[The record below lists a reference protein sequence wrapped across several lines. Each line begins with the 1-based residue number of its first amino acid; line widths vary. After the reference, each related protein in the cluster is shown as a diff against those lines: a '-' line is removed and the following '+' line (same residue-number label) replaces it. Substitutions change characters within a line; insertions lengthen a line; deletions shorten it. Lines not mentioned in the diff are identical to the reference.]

1 MVAKGEAWEGHE
13 LVNELDRG
21 MVRTFLARQ
30 LGDTRELVWV
40 HVREGARIERD
51 VFAAEIERLQ
61 RLADEVPQVA
71 RVLYGGVRGTVAWAA
86 TPFHKDAIRLRDATR
101 AADLGLTAVRMLL
114 ELGQS
119 LARAHE
125 RGAVHGALSPERVLI
140 AAETGYT
147 ITHFGFVRLFQLAE
161 EEALREPCHA
171 APELIFGGRLGKRT
185 DVYGFGTVMYELL
198 CQRELYADEEHRT
211 LSEKTWEPRFPITV
225 PPVLRCVMKKAL
237 AREPRD
243 RYPSVEQMLTV
254 LAAIAE
260 EWAELGRAP
269 AGLEDAAT
277 GSPAGRQV
285 AVEDAWEPFALE
297 EREEEEPTAA
307 PASVATPSRDRAHEH
322 ADDTAAIDV
331 PPLEPPSPPALD
343 LAEPAPSPQRAPE
356 LPIPV
361 RSGEDARGRA
371 AVRWLGGGLA
381 LGAALGAG
389 SAIFLSQRPPD
400 AVPRLAQVVHAA
412 ALRFSPPCPLT
423 PADALREAPAAAPPL
438 APRSLA
444 NGQATVERKAAQR
457 QPSPEA
463 EHCDGVYA
471 GFLCGRHDY

>member
-1 MVAKGEAWEGHE
+1 MVAKGEIWEGHE
-13 LVNELDRG
+13 LVNELARG

-30 LGDTRELVWV
+30 LGDTRELVWL

-71 RVLYGGVRGTVAWAA
+71 RVLYGGVSGTVAWAA
-86 TPFHKDAIRLRDATR
+86 TPFLKDAIRLRDATR
-101 AADLGLTAVRMLL
+101 AADLGLTAVRMLI

-119 LARAHE
+119 LVRAHE
-125 RGAVHGALSPERVLI
+125 LGAIHGALSPERVLI
-140 AAETGYT
+140 AAENGYAF
-147 ITHFGFVRLFQLAE
+147 THFGFVRLFQLAE

-237 AREPRD
+237 AKEPRD

-254 LAAIAE
+254 LAAIAD

-269 AGLEDAAT
+269 AGLDDAAAT
-277 GSPAGRQV
+277 GSPAGRPV
-285 AVEDAWEPFALE
+285 AAEEAWEPFARDE
-297 EREEEEPTAA
+297 EAPMAA
-307 PASVATPSRDRAHEH
+307 PVPVGTPSLDGVLE
-322 ADDTAAIDV
+322 DDTAPIEV
-331 PPLEPPSPPALD
+331 PSLDLPSRQARDLAKLAPSPPRI
-343 LAEPAPSPQRAPE
+343 SE
-356 LPIPV
+356 LPLPV
-361 RSGEDARGRA
+361 RSSEDTGTRV
-371 AVRWLGGGLA
+371 AVRWLGAVLV

-389 SAIFLSQRPPD
+389 SAMPRRQRPPE
-400 AVPRLAQVVHAA
+400 AVARLAQVVQPA
-412 ALRFSPPCPLT
+412 ALRSGAPCPLT
-423 PADALREAPAAAPPL
+423 PAGALQEAQAAASPV

-444 NGQATVERKAAQR
+444 NGQAAVAREAAKR
-457 QPSPEA
+457 RPSPQA
-463 EHCDGVYA
+463 EHCDGIYA
-471 GFLCGRHDY
+471 GYLCGHDNY